1 MYKVVKFLFPF
12 ADNFDKGKPRPS
24 LIISP
29 SFGKHH
35 HTILAYI
42 TTDLK
47 DKLDTD
53 IFLDAAQ
60 PYFARTGLR
69 SSSVLKLHR
78 LITVT
83 PLQIGEVIGD
93 LPNEL
98 IPEIQE
104 KLMKVF
110 QLK

>member
-1 MYKVVKFLFPF
+1 MYQIVKCLFPF
-12 ADNFDKGKPRPS
+12 ANDFEKGKPRPS

-29 SFGKHH
+29 SFGQYN

-42 TTDLK
+42 TTDLE
-47 DKLDTD
+47 DRLDTD
-53 IFLDAAQ
+53 IFIDATQ
-60 PYFARTGLR
+60 SYFTKTGLR

-83 PLQIGEVIGD
+83 PSQVGEVIGI
-93 LPNEL
+93 LPSEL
-98 IPEIQE
+98 ISELKK

>member
-1 MYKVVKFLFPF
+1 MYQIVKFLFPF
-12 ADNFDKGKPRPS
+12 ADDFDKSKPRPS
-24 LIISP
+24 LVISP
-29 SFGKHH
+29 SFGKYN

-47 DKLDTD
+47 SVLDSD
-53 IFLDAAQ
+53 ILLDSSQ
-60 PYFARTGLR
+60 PYFSATGLHIA
-69 SSSVLKLHR
+69 STVKLHR

-83 PLQIGEVIGD
+83 PSQIGEVIGVFPD
-93 LPNEL
+93 EL
-98 IPEIQE
+98 IPQLKK

>member
-1 MYKVVKFLFPF
+1 MYQIVKFLFPF
-12 ADNFDKGKPRPS
+12 ANDFDKGKPRPT
-24 LIISP
+24 LIISS
-29 SFGKHH
+29 SFGKHN

-42 TTDLK
+42 TTDLEN
-47 DKLDTD
+47 KLDTD
-53 IFLDAAQ
+53 IFLDARQ
-60 PYFARTGLR
+60 PYFEKTGLR

-83 PLQIGEVIGD
+83 PSRIGEVIGD
-93 LPNEL
+93 LPDKL
-98 IPEIQE
+98 IPQLKK